1 MEQKKKKTMF
11 TFYDQF
17 KDVSS
22 SYLDLIIEDPFKDL
36 KEKYKEGCKDC
47 SDKKYVFGEGKI
59 DPVYCFIG
67 HWTSKYEMENGIF
80 STIPNLKIHN
90 LISYMGKDAYY
101 TNVFGCSCNHPKCL
115 DRLKEEMKVVNPE
128 IIICLGADV
137 FNSITQDSKPMKD
150 LRLKPHTIELDKF
163 YSVYVTHSL
172 RELSYK
178 RDEIFPL
185 LKEELDFIRGQ

>member
-1 MEQKKKKTMF
+1 MY

-22 SYLDLIIEDPFKDL
+22 SYLDLVIEDPFKDI
-36 KEKYKEGCKDC
+36 KEKYGHGCKKC
-47 SDKKYVFGEGKI
+47 LNKKCILGEGKI

-67 HWTSKYEMENGIF
+67 HKVNKYEMENGIF
-80 STIPNLKIHN
+80 STISNLKIHN

-101 TNVFGCSCNHPKCL
+101 TNVFGCLCNNPECL
-115 DRLKEEMKVVNPE
+115 DRLTEEMKIVNPE
-128 IIICLGADV
+128 IIICLGAEV
-137 FNSITQDSKPMKD
+137 FNSITQDSKEMKD
-150 LRLKPHTIELDKF
+150 LRLKSHTIELDKF

-178 RDEIFPL
+178 RDEIYPL
-185 LKEELDFIRGQ
+185 LKEELDFINETRI